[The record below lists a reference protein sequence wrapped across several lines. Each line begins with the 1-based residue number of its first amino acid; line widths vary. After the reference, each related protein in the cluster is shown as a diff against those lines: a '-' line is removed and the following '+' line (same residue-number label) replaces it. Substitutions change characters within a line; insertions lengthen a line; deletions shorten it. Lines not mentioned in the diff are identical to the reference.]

1 MRKTKMRHTNK
12 GRSTPIQRGAPATE
26 ADIQKVFQK
35 AKNIAGS
42 LCEDEGLELVHI
54 EYQREQ
60 GGRTLRV
67 YVDKPGGVTLD
78 DCVRVNR
85 QLRDT
90 MDVCLEH
97 EWSYNLEV
105 SSPGPDRPLGKAAD
119 FERFKGELAKIRIC
133 EPIRGQK
140 NFRGI
145 LGGLSDGMVN
155 LQSTERNITI
165 PYAKITRARLINFNG
180 ENECLSQ
187 KSNES

>member
-12 GRSTPIQRGAPATE
+12 GRITPLQKGAPTTE

-35 AKNIAGS
+35 AKNIAES

-54 EYQREQ
+54 EYQREP
-60 GGRTLRV
+60 GGRTLRL
-67 YVDKPGGVTLD
+67 YIDKPGGVTLD
-78 DCVRVNR
+78 DCVWVNR
-85 QLRDT
+85 QLRDIL
-90 MDVCLEH
+90 DVRLEH
-97 EWSYNLEV
+97 GWSYNLEV

-133 EPIRGQK
+133 EPIRGQR

-145 LGGLSDGMVN
+145 LCGISDGMVK
-155 LQSTERNITI
+155 LQDAEGDITI
-165 PYAKITRARLINFNG
+165 PYEKITRARLINYNG